1 MFTFDQL
8 AGFIAVAEEL
18 HFGRAA
24 ERLNMTQPPLSRQI
38 QKLEKIIGAELLER
52 DNRKVTLTSAG
63 EAFLDE
69 ARRLMAL
76 AERAPVTARRIA
88 SGRSGVLRVGFTA
101 ASGFSILGPLL
112 GELAAIIPDVDIDLQ
127 ELVTGEQ
134 LSGLLTGELD
144 LGLARPPFDSETF
157 DSHLLYRES
166 MVIAVPAGHPL
177 TLLARDITAEDFKD
191 EPLIMHSPTQARYFY
206 DLVVR
211 MLPIRHANVVHT
223 VSQILTMVSLVA
235 AGRGLAFVP
244 HSATLLGIKDVEF
257 LPLEAGRGK
266 KWNCM
271 RCGTAGSPTPLWP
284 GFCATSNSRWSDPPA
299 QATQHN
305 LPLRRLRPRDATK
318 VSIHIKIHLDRH
330 RRRSYAGK
338 ESSACRLRGAH
349 TRRTTPWQSTPPRNW
364 RTHSRKACCPSP

>member
-38 QKLEKIIGAELLER
+38 QKLEKIVGAELLER
-52 DNRKVTLTSAG
+52 DNRKVELTSAG
-63 EAFLDE
+63 RTFLDE

-88 SGRSGVLRVGFTA
+88 SGKSGVLRIGFTA

-112 GELAAIIPDVDIDLQ
+112 GELSGIIPDVDIELQ

-134 LSGLLTGELD
+134 LAGLLTGELD
-144 LGLARPPFDSETF
+144 LGLARPPFDTDTF

-166 MVIAVPAGHPL
+166 IMLAVPEGHPL
-177 TLLARDITAEDFKD
+177 TGLGRNITADDFSE

-235 AGRGLAFVP
+235 ANRGLAFVP
-244 HSATLLGIKDVEF
+244 HSATMLGIRGVEF
-257 LPLEAGRGK
+257 LPLEGGDSEQVELHAL
-266 KWNCM
+266 WN
-271 RCGTAGSPTPLWP
+271 RRVTNPAL
-284 GFCATSNSRWSDPPA
+284 SR
-299 QATQHN
+299 
-305 LPLRRLRPRDATK
+305 LLRDLEFAM
-318 VSIHIKIHLDRH
+318 
-330 RRRSYAGK
+330 
-338 ESSACRLRGAH
+338 E
-349 TRRTTPWQSTPPRNW
+349 
-364 RTHSRKACCPSP
+364 

>member
-52 DNRKVTLTSAG
+52 DNRKVQLTSAG
-63 EAFLDE
+63 QTFLDE

-112 GELAAIIPDVDIDLQ
+112 EELAGIIPDVDIDLQ
-127 ELVTGEQ
+127 ELVTGDQ
-134 LSGLLTGELD
+134 LNGLLTGELD
-144 LGLARPPFDSETF
+144 LGLARPPFDKETF

-166 MVIAVPAGHPL
+166 LVVAAPTGHPL
-177 TLLARDITAEDFKD
+177 TLLGRDILPEDFKD

-211 MLPIRHANVVHT
+211 MLPIRHTNVVHT
-223 VSQILTMVSLVA
+223 VSQILTMVSLVSA
-235 AGRGLAFVP
+235 NRGLAFVP
-244 HSATLLGIKDVEF
+244 HSATLLGIKGVEF
-257 LPLEAGRGK
+257 LPLAVGDAEQVELHAI
-266 KWNCM
+266 WN
-271 RCGTAGSPTPLWP
+271 RRIT
-284 GFCATSNSRWSDPPA
+284 NPA
-299 QATQHN
+299 
-305 LPLRRLRPRDATK
+305 LERLLRDLEFAM
-318 VSIHIKIHLDRH
+318 
-330 RRRSYAGK
+330 
-338 ESSACRLRGAH
+338 E
-349 TRRTTPWQSTPPRNW
+349 
-364 RTHSRKACCPSP
+364 